1 MDVVYESESGE
12 VVDGCS
18 SFEALDLR
26 ADDGKKCFLE
36 SMRLPLYRELK
47 CRSLQLFCS
56 ITARLA
62 AADENR
68 GGLLIPSLVNPN
80 SVASRTISNHGEC
93 GRATR

>member
-26 ADDGKKCFLE
+26 ANDERRLSLE
-36 SMRLPLYRELK
+36 STRRPLYHELARRLVQPS
-47 CRSLQLFCS
+47 CCVP
-56 ITARLA
+56 ARLA

-68 GGLLIPSLVNPN
+68 GGQMIPSLADPN
-80 SVASRTISNHGEC
+80 SVASRTITNH
-93 GRATR
+93 